1 MFMDCRKPP
10 SDVAG
15 YDPVATAGDCTFD
28 QEAADKVV
36 AFFAKCLA
44 FCKGLKASQPFRL
57 EQWQADIA
65 RTIFGWKRP
74 DGSRRYRHV
83 FIEVPRKNGK
93 STFIAGLANYMLFCD
108 GEQGAELYCAASDRE
123 QASLVF
129 NSAATMVR
137 KSPSLAKRC
146 KIRDSTKRIIYDG
159 SFLRAIPAN
168 EGGSHG
174 FDSHFIVGD
183 ELHAWPGREFHD
195 VLHTSTGAR
204 LQPLEVYITTAG
216 YDRNS
221 ICYEKYQYAKQ
232 VRDGIIEDAAFLPV
246 IYEAEERDDWT
257 DQAVWAKANPNLGV
271 SVSEEYIRA
280 ECEKAKQ
287 NPRYENTFRR
297 LHLNQWTSQES
308 RWLQMDRWRAC
319 EVTDLPLDLDVA
331 AFGGLDL
338 SSNTDVTAWS
348 VVQRIGDGW
357 RVRNHYFIPEGR
369 MREAEK
375 RDRVPYSA
383 WCRAGYVTATPG
395 DAIDYD
401 YVHARILDDCD
412 KYSIAAI
419 AYDPWNA
426 EPTRLHLEGHG
437 ATMVKMRQG
446 YMSLSAPSKELER
459 AVIEGVLD
467 HGRDPVLESHA
478 DNVQVKTDE
487 NANIRPVKPDHGSA
501 KRIDGIVATIM
512 AIGVALLVA
521 PNQPSIYEEPGQL
534 SL

>member
-1 MFMDCRKPP
+1 MFRDVRHPP
-10 SDVAG
+10 TDIAG
-15 YDPVATAGDCTFD
+15 YHPVATAGDCYFD
-28 QEAADKVV
+28 AERADHVV
-36 AFFAKCLA
+36 AFFERCLT
-44 FCKGLKASQPFRL
+44 FCKGLKAGQPFRL
-57 EQWQADIA
+57 ESWQADIA
-65 RTIFGWKRP
+65 RTVFGWKRA

-108 GEQGAELYCAASDRE
+108 GEQGAECYCAASDRE

-146 KIRDSTKRIIYDG
+146 KIRDSTKRIVYEG

-204 LQPLEVYITTAG
+204 QQPLEVYITTAG

-221 ICYEKYQYAKQ
+221 ICWEKYQYARQ
-232 VRDGIIEDAAFLPV
+232 VRAGTVADNAFLPV
-246 IYEAEERDDWT
+246 IFEAEEADDWT
-257 DQAVWAKANPNLGV
+257 DPAVWAKANPNLGV
-271 SVSEEYIRA
+271 SVSAEYLAA
-280 ECEKAKQ
+280 ECERAKQ

-308 RWLQMDRWRAC
+308 RWLQMDRWRASVASDQPI
-319 EVTDLPLDLDVA
+319 EAELA

-338 SSNTDVTAWS
+338 SSNTDLTAWS
-348 VVQRIGDGW
+348 IVQRHGSGW
-357 RVRNHYFIPEGR
+357 RVRNHYFIPQGR

-383 WCRAGYVTATPG
+383 WCREGWVTATPG

-401 YVHARILDDCD
+401 LVHARILHDCD
-412 KYSIAAI
+412 TYQIRAI

-426 EPTRLHLEGHG
+426 EPTRLLLEGHG

-446 YMSLSAPSKELER
+446 YMSLSTPSKELER
-459 AVIEGVLD
+459 AVIEGDID
-467 HGRDPVLESHA
+467 HGCDPVLESHA
-478 DNVQVKTDE
+478 DNVQVKSDE

-512 AIGVALLVA
+512 AIGVAMLV
-521 PNQPSIYEEPGQL
+521 QPDQASIYEQSGQL
-534 SL
+534 TL